1 MPKKLGMI
9 TNSVYRSGAMI
20 TPRQIR
26 AARAMLDVKQK
37 ELAAAAGVSL
47 ATLNN
52 IERGVAD
59 PRSSTLGAIERALDA
74 AGVRAS
80 DDGVSEEVRLI
91 RMTRPSAYDTYF
103 ASQRVL
109 ETIGGGSL
117 TKILKILFFVRK
129 TGAGAGD
136 AQGPGH
142 FICLLIEGKSRAILF
157 DQVNFNLGND
167 ARAAEVAGIML
178 AGYAFHANRL
188 YYLDQIL
195 EDTTTSA
202 LPEAIRRLREYPWRP
217 MEHPRDFFAIF
228 DDWEGRILG
237 FARRAGHPMR
247 NLVALLLTR
256 TQT

>member
-1 MPKKLGMI
+1 
-9 TNSVYRSGAMI
+9 MI
-20 TPRQIR
+20 TPSQIR
-26 AARAMLDVKQK
+26 AARAMLNVKQR
-37 ELAAAAGVSL
+37 ELAAAAGISL

-59 PRSSTLGAIERALDA
+59 PRGSTLGAIERALDA
-74 AGVRAS
+74 AGVGAS
-80 DDGVSEEVRLI
+80 DDGISEEVRLV
-91 RMTRPSAYDTYF
+91 RMARPSAYDTYF

-109 ETIGGGSL
+109 ETISTGSL
-117 TKILKILFFVRK
+117 TRIRKILFFVRK
-129 TGAGAGD
+129 AGAGD
-136 AQGPGH
+136 VQAPRH
-142 FICLLIEGKSRAILF
+142 YICLLIEGNSRAILF
-157 DQVNFNLGND
+157 DQVNFNVGND

-188 YYLDQIL
+188 YYLDQVM

-202 LPEAIRRLREYPWRP
+202 LPEAIRRLRELTWRP
-217 MEHPRDFFAIF
+217 MEHPRDFFAVF

>member
-1 MPKKLGMI
+1 
-9 TNSVYRSGAMI
+9 MI

-26 AARAMLDVKQK
+26 
-37 ELAAAAGVSL
+37 AAGVSL

-117 TKILKILFFVRK
+117 TKILKILFFVRR
-129 TGAGAGD
+129 TGAGD

-188 YYLDQIL
+188 YYLDQVL

-202 LPEAIRRLREYPWRP
+202 LPEAIRRLREFTWRP